1 MATDAKATTA
11 KAAPIIEIK
20 NLSFSYGDVP
30 VLRDVNFTAHEGQLV
45 ALIGPNGAGK
55 STLFKCIL
63 KFLKGYEG
71 DIYLDGKNM
80 KDMSRPEIAKKIAY
94 IPQTTVPVFN
104 YTVLD
109 IVLMGMTGSFR
120 LLETPKEKHIAKAEQ
135 VLADLGITHLRDRGF
150 GRISGGE
157 RQLVLLARAIIQDAR
172 ILVMDE
178 PTANLDYGN
187 QFRVMEKIRGLVE
200 EGYTVIISTHNPEH
214 ALLFAEKAFVL
225 QDGEVK
231 AAGPSKQV
239 LTEELMQQLYDVEVR
254 LIDTEF
260 RGEEAKVCIPIK
272 STR

>member
-120 LLETPKEKHIAKAEQ
+120 LLETPKEKHIAKAE
-135 VLADLGITHLRDRGF
+135 
-150 GRISGGE
+150 
-157 RQLVLLARAIIQDAR
+157 
-172 ILVMDE
+172 
-178 PTANLDYGN
+178 
-187 QFRVMEKIRGLVE
+187 
-200 EGYTVIISTHNPEH
+200 
-214 ALLFAEKAFVL
+214 
-225 QDGEVK
+225 
-231 AAGPSKQV
+231 
-239 LTEELMQQLYDVEVR
+239 
-254 LIDTEF
+254 
-260 RGEEAKVCIPIK
+260 
-272 STR
+272 